1 MRKHSI
7 LYGLLI
13 GVGILFSSCVS
24 NKKHQMIVDNLTAKY
39 STDSTTWENRLNT
52 AQMDINQLQLQLAE
66 RKGENNILV
75 DLRQELL
82 TTVDSLEIQID
93 NMNTNSLFSQ
103 QTLNN
108 RLQEKDETI
117 KKIEDRIASVHQV
130 LSQHFGGF
138 ETMMQEFRDSLR
150 DFDGVSYQARADQDE
165 ATLVLTEDL
174 LFRNNSVTRITNKG
188 YDALDQISRVFQHY
202 PSVKVIVIA
211 HTDNSRPKS
220 RSYKDNW
227 EFSALQAA
235 TVVRTLIEEYDM
247 TSNQVLLGAKGEY
260 EPRASNATAEGR
272 ESNRRIEFRIQSHTN
287 VLVKQIRQQLDKE

>member
-1 MRKHSI
+1 
-7 LYGLLI
+7 
-13 GVGILFSSCVS
+13 
-24 NKKHQMIVDNLTAKY
+24 MIVDNLHAKY

-52 AQMDINQLQLQLAE
+52 AQTDINQLQLQLAE

-82 TTVDSLEIQID
+82 ATVDSLEVQID
-93 NMNTNSLFSQ
+93 NMNTNSRSSQ
-103 QTLNN
+103 QSLNN
-108 RLQEKDETI
+108 RLQEKDAAI
-117 KKIEDRIASVHQV
+117 KKVEGRIASVRQV

-138 ETMMQEFRDSLR
+138 ESMIQEFRDSLR

-174 LFRNNSVTRITNKG
+174 LFRNNSVTRLTNKG

-202 PSVKVIVIA
+202 PSVKVIVVA
-211 HTDNSRPKS
+211 HTDNSRPRS

-247 TSNQVLLGAKGEY
+247 TANQVLLGAKGEY
-260 EPRASNATAEGR
+260 EPRASNATSEGR
-272 ESNRRIEFRIQSHTN
+272 ESNRRIEFRIQSRTN
-287 VLVKQIRQQLDKE
+287 ILVKQVRQQLDKE